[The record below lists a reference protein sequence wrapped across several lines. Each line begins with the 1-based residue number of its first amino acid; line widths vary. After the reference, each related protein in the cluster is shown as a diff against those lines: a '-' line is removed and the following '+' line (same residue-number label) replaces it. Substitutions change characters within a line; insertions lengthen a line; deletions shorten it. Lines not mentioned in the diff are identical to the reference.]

1 MEAASLGRTS
11 PEERRLCTGEIMD
24 ENSASIKSQA
34 TFTVAVV
41 ASLDCDRGELL
52 STTISE

>member
-1 MEAASLGRTS
+1 MEAASLGCVS
-11 PEERRLCTGEIMD
+11 PEERRLCTGEIME

-41 ASLDCDRGELL
+41 ASLGCERGEHL
-52 STTISE
+52 STTIS

>member
-1 MEAASLGRTS
+1 MLCMNINRMVELSSIME
-11 PEERRLCTGEIMD
+11 

-41 ASLDCDRGELL
+41 ASLGCERGEHL
-52 STTISE
+52 STTIS